1 MPRLFFSA
9 GDTSG
14 DQHAA
19 RLLTALRERVPELRA
34 EGLGGPELAAAGM
47 TLHHDLVAGA
57 IMGLGPAVAAVPQL
71 LGLLRKVAKHFD
83 RERPD
88 RVVLVDYPGLNLQI
102 ARLAKRRGIPV
113 SYFVAP
119 QLWAWAPWRARRFA
133 RAIDEA
139 LVIFPFEVPFFA
151 TAGLPAHYIGHPLL
165 DALPQHDCTR
175 PEITERVRPVA
186 LLPGS
191 RRREVRDNMP
201 LLLDAAE
208 LLTQRHPEL
217 SFHCAHVSSEQ
228 RERITDMARGRPI
241 DFTLHDADVHGVM
254 ASCRCAAVAS
264 GTATLETGMLGT
276 PLVVFYRISAFEAR
290 VAQGLLVPEFIG
302 QVNLMSGRALTPELR
317 LPEHDPETL
326 AAALEPLL
334 HDGDAWQAQRA
345 GLDTL
350 RASQRG
356 KGSAVERA
364 ARHLAAHFATA

>member
-19 RLLTALRERVPELRA
+19 RLLRALQQRVPELRA

-47 TLHHDLVAGA
+47 TLQHDLVAGA
-57 IMGLGPAVAAVPQL
+57 IMGIGPALAAVPQL
-71 LGLLRKVAKHFD
+71 LGLLRKVAAHFD
-83 RERPD
+83 RARPD

-133 RAIDEA
+133 RAVDEA

-151 TAGLPAHYIGHPLL
+151 AAGLPATYIGHPLL
-165 DALPQHDCTR
+165 DALPREDCTR
-175 PEITERVRPVA
+175 PEIAARARPVA

-208 LLTQRHPEL
+208 RLAARRPEL
-217 SFHCAHVSSEQ
+217 SFHGAHVSPEQ
-228 RERITDMARGRPI
+228 RARIAEMARGRPI
-241 DFTLHDADVHGVM
+241 DFTLHGDDVHGVM
-254 ASCRCAAVAS
+254 ASCHCAAVAS

-276 PLVVFYRISAFEAR
+276 PLVCFYRVSAFEAR
-290 VAQGLLVPEFIG
+290 VGAQLLVPRHIG
-302 QVNLMSGRALTPELR
+302 QVNLLSARELTPELY
-317 LPEHDPETL
+317 LQHHDPDAL

-334 HDGDAWQAQRA
+334 DEGPAWQAQRD
-345 GLDTL
+345 GLAAL
-350 RASQRG
+350 RASQLGRR
-356 KGSAVERA
+356 SAVERA
-364 ARHLAAHFATA
+364 AEHLAAHFTR